1 MLGTKGRMERGR
13 RMFGK
18 LFEWSGRNASL
29 LVTTLVII
37 VAGNV
42 LFQAYTHKTT
52 PLLAWKGGGFGMYTE
67 PHAEDRSVWLT
78 FTGADGVAS
87 VRIWPETADYI
98 AWRDKGGLRGTAFL
112 NGISYQAERFRY
124 YPRAGQA
131 DALIGMAAR
140 LRWPENMVGDVTP
153 AEGKVFKRNDITIV
167 VYENRYNVKAQE
179 VIRTSVFE
187 RTGGQS

>member
-1 MLGTKGRMERGR
+1 
-13 RMFGK
+13 MFGK
-18 LFEWSGRNASL
+18 LFDWTGRNARML
-29 LVTTLVII
+29 I
-37 VAGNV
+37 VGLAVVVAANV

-67 PHAEDRSVWLT
+67 PHAEDRGVWLRFNGT
-78 FTGADGVAS
+78 DGTAS
-87 VRIWPETADYI
+87 VRIWPETAEFI

-124 YPRAGQA
+124 YPRDGQA

-140 LRWPENMVGDVTP
+140 LRWPENIVGDVKP
-153 AEGKVFKRNDITIV
+153 VEGKVFKKDNISIV

-179 VIRTSVFE
+179 VVRTSVFD

>member
-1 MLGTKGRMERGR
+1 
-13 RMFGK
+13 MFGK
-18 LFEWSGRNASL
+18 FFDWTGQNAH
-29 LVTTLVII
+29 LVIAALAMV
-37 VAGNV
+37 VAANV

-78 FTGADGVAS
+78 FKGADGTAS
-87 VRIWPETADYI
+87 VRVWPETPNYI

-112 NGISYQAERFRY
+112 NTITYQAERLRY

-131 DALIGMAAR
+131 DALIVLAAR
-140 LRWPENMVGDVTP
+140 LRWPESMIGGVKPV
-153 AEGKVFKRNDITIV
+153 EGKGFKANNISITVF
-167 VYENRYNVKAQE
+167 ENRYDVKAQH
-179 VIRTSVFE
+179 VVRTSVFD